1 MGLCR
6 INGLLETINC
16 PHCQCDEALRIN
28 SGDNKGFA
36 LQLKLVCNSCHFEF
50 GSTHSSPVL
59 DTGVTPQPF
68 AINDIMVLL
77 FNHLGLGHTAM
88 REFCGVLGIPA
99 MHLKTFQK
107 KEKRIIGKTVEAT
120 NIVLQQSADV
130 VRAMHSATNP
140 GDVDDSPMCITVSF
154 DGTWQKRGH
163 MSMHGVAAVIDI
175 MTGLVVDYEVLS
187 MYCHS
192 CSLKKAQLGADTAVF
207 AEWYAVHRDDCSV
220 NYHGSSNAMEVEA
233 AKRLWTRS
241 VHTRGLMYT
250 GMLGDGDSKAYQA
263 VVDLEPYGPD
273 VTIERE
279 ECVNHAHKC
288 MGTALLKLSKQER
301 LGGRG
306 PGRLTKQTALKLQ
319 QYYRGAIMGGGDEDS
334 MRSRVWATLFHCM
347 STDDDPHHTRC
358 PQSWCFYQQALAE
371 DQEPPPH
378 EGNIKYPLAY
388 DVAEAMVP
396 VYKRMSDPN
405 LLKRLAKGKTV
416 MSPCTPS
423 SGADARRR
431 CLLGEPSCMVLLRER
446 SAASMLVRVS
456 SPT

>member
-1 MGLCR
+1 M
-6 INGLLETINC
+6 
-16 PHCQCDEALRIN
+16 
-28 SGDNKGFA
+28 
-36 LQLKLVCNSCHFEF
+36 
-50 GSTHSSPVL
+50 
-59 DTGVTPQPF
+59 
-68 AINDIMVLL
+68 
-77 FNHLGLGHTAM
+77 
-88 REFCGVLGIPA
+88 
-99 MHLKTFQK
+99 
-107 KEKRIIGKTVEAT
+107 EAT
-120 NIVLQQSADV
+120 NVVLQQSADV

-140 GDVDDSPMCITVSF
+140 GDVDDSPVYITVSF

-192 CSLKKAQLGADTAVF
+192 CSLKKAHLGADTAVF
-207 AEWYAVHRDDCSV
+207 AEWYATHRDDCSV

-233 AKRLWTRS
+233 AKRLWLRS

-279 ECVNHAHKC
+279 ECVNHAHKR
-288 MGTALLKLSKQER
+288 MGTALLKLEKLEK

-334 MRSRVWATLFHCM
+334 MRSRVWVTLFHCM

-405 LLKRLAKGKTV
+405 LLKRLVKGKMQNSNESLHSVIWGCFSAGACQLTQV
-416 MSPCTPS
+416 ME
-423 SGADARRR
+423 
-431 CLLGEPSCMVLLRER
+431 LLAIEVNEVSHAYVEENDSQRICQLDCASTR
-446 SAASMLVRVS
+446 SAKVARKGRAEKRKQGPEPGRTILCGRRILASCINLCKYEHFAVVHCCS
-456 SPT
+456 SVHLFIIVLQLLKAI

>member
-1 MGLCR
+1 
-6 INGLLETINC
+6 
-16 PHCQCDEALRIN
+16 
-28 SGDNKGFA
+28 
-36 LQLKLVCNSCHFEF
+36 
-50 GSTHSSPVL
+50 
-59 DTGVTPQPF
+59 
-68 AINDIMVLL
+68 MVLL

-107 KEKRIIGKTVEAT
+107 KEKRIIGQTVEAT

-140 GDVDDSPMCITVSF
+140 GDVDDSPVCITVSF
-154 DGTWQKRGH
+154 DGTWQKRGL

-175 MTGLVVDYEVLS
+175 ITGLVVDYEVLS

-207 AEWYAVHRDDCSV
+207 AEWYAIHRDDCSV

-279 ECVNHAHKC
+279 ECVNHTHKR
-288 MGTALLKLSKQER
+288 MGTALLKLEK

-319 QYYRGAIMGGGDEDS
+319 QY
-334 MRSRVWATLFHCM
+334 
-347 STDDDPHHTRC
+347 
-358 PQSWCFYQQALAE
+358 WCLYQQALAE

-405 LLKRLAKGKTV
+405 LLRWLERAVLRSESKKVLGTRAGKDHL
-416 MSPCTPS
+416 MWPADS
-423 SGADARRR
+423 S
-431 CLLGEPSCMVLLRER
+431 
-446 SAASMLVRVS
+446 
-456 SPT
+456 